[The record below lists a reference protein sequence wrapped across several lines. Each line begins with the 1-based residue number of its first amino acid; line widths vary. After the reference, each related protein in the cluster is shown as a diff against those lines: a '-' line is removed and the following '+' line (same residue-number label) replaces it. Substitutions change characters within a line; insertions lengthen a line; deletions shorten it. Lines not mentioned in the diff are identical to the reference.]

1 MAKISPVNLPPAEA
15 VAWFRRKGY
24 QISFGWEDT
33 YADEHAHAF
42 TVAKAMS
49 VDLLEDIRSAVDK
62 ALSDGT
68 TLRDFQK
75 ELEPLLVK
83 KGWWGRKTMIDPVTG
98 EERDFQL
105 GSPRRLATIYD
116 TNLRTSY
123 AAGRWENIER
133 TKSRRPY
140 LRYVAIL
147 DERTRDQHRTW
158 HGTVLPVDHPWWKTH
173 YPPNG
178 WGCRCSVQQLSERDL
193 DRFGY
198 KVSAG
203 PPDVGLTRTWTNP
216 RSGETRQIPV
226 GIDPGWEYHVGLA
239 GTDHAQAIRAFS
251 EKAAAAGAD
260 IGAAAWN
267 LLTSEERRALEAE
280 FAEWADALAE
290 KRVRPQGALRHVGTL
305 SPNTVDFLR
314 SRGTE
319 PASAMVSI
327 VDHRLIHLAR
337 DAKAEVGKV
346 VDWDQV
352 RKLPMH
358 LANPKAVLWDK
369 TKPNTVL
376 FVFEA
381 PGEERLGKYVVRVNY
396 QTKLKGAEKK
406 TRAILNSIRTAGLV
420 KHEELIRKA
429 VYELIEGAL

>member
-1 MAKISPVNLPPAEA
+1 MAKISAVNLPPAEA
-15 VAWFRRKGY
+15 IEYFRRKLRLR
-24 QISFGWEDT
+24 SFAWEDV
-33 YADEHAHAF
+33 YAAEHARFF

-49 VDLLEDIRSAVDK
+49 VDILEDIRGAVDK
-62 ALSDGT
+62 ALAEGM
-68 TLRDFQK
+68 TLRDFQR

-83 KGWWGRKTMIDPVTG
+83 KGWWGRQTMIDPVTG
-98 EERDFQL
+98 EEREVQL
-105 GSPRRLATIYD
+105 GSPRRLRTIYE

-123 AAGRWENIER
+123 AAGRWEQIER
-133 TKSRRPY
+133 NKARRPY

-158 HGTVLPVDHPWWKTH
+158 HGTILPVDHPWWKTH

-193 DRFGY
+193 ERYGY
-198 KVSAG
+198 QVSAG
-203 PPDVGLTRTWTNP
+203 PPDVGLARTWTNP
-216 RSGETRQIPV
+216 RTGETRQIPV

-239 GTDHAQAIRAFS
+239 GADHAQAIRAFA

-290 KRVRPQGALRHVGTL
+290 KKVRPQGALRHVGSL

-314 SRGTE
+314 SRGIE

-369 TKPNTVL
+369 TKPDRIL
-376 FVFEA
+376 FVFDA
-381 PGEERLGKYVVRVNY
+381 PGNERLGKFVVRVDY
-396 QTKLKGAEKK
+396 KTKVKVAGKK
-406 TRAILNSIRTAGLV
+406 TSAVLNSIRTAGLV
-420 KHEELIRKA
+420 KREELIRKA